1 MTPNPFV
8 HLKTKLMRN
17 TRFSLEY
24 FVYIVS
30 ASSISA
36 IGLITDSPTSIIASM
51 VICPIMGYVSCLSV
65 GTVLNDICLIKRGA
79 TGLFMS
85 LGIGVCMGIQG
96 GVICYDTLVATNEML
111 KRTKLINLYWEGFLA
126 VASGAATGCS
136 FYDGRNENLIGVAI
150 STSLLPPAV
159 NFGLLVPHAFK
170 TTDDNFYVYPTI
182 ISLSTTLL
190 HIVLIYLI
198 TNPRIIWLL

>member
-85 LGIGVCMGIQG
+85 LGIGDCMGIQG
-96 GVICYDTLVATNEML
+96 GCHMLRYPCSNKRDVETN
-111 KRTKLINLYWEGFLA
+111 KINQ
-126 VASGAATGCS
+126 
-136 FYDGRNENLIGVAI
+136 
-150 STSLLPPAV
+150 SLLGRFLGGSV
-159 NFGLLVPHAFK
+159 WCGGRM
-170 TTDDNFYVYPTI
+170 
-182 ISLSTTLL
+182 
-190 HIVLIYLI
+190 LIL
-198 TNPRIIWLL
+198 